1 VAFIDMRQ
9 PQPVEVER
17 DAPSNPQLTVELP
30 SMVIVI
36 FCLCWVVAVAGIC
49 KVRRGDPVPSNA
61 NRTLVRLT
69 DKCDDAFPTPSKFY
83 GSNSFITFNT
93 ATPPLQK
100 HAGALSGGN
109 VPIAGGQINV
119 LALADD
125 VRLGTIISWGNDDF
139 NQECQ
144 CDATECPTQVSA
156 GTPSCAAGQFRIG
169 KIGGGAFCVAVEAAS
184 GGMVA
189 DGILLVGPGSNAT
202 VKSVTID
209 GEKFTDG
216 TVEIDNGNLVAIAVG
231 RLPLKRSS
239 LSSDDAADPGLFWV
253 ACGPMVILSVADGKH
268 AFTGSQATVSV
279 GTLSNSNT
287 ANPSPS
293 QATASRT
300 MPMLFLWLSLSLALV
315 L

>member
-1 VAFIDMRQ
+1 MAVF
-9 PQPVEVER
+9 
-17 DAPSNPQLTVELP
+17 
-30 SMVIVI
+30 
-36 FCLCWVVAVAGIC
+36 FCLCWIVAVAGIC
-49 KVRRGDPVPSNA
+49 KIRQRGDPLPSNA

-69 DKCDDAFPTPSKFY
+69 DKCDDAFPTPPKFF
-83 GSNSFITFNT
+83 GGMGFIIFNT
-93 ATPPLQK
+93 ATLPLQK
-100 HAGALSGGN
+100 NAAALSGSDN

-125 VRLGTIISWGNDDF
+125 VRLGTIISWGNEDF

-169 KIGGGAFCVAVEAAS
+169 KIGGGAFCVDVD
-184 GGMVA
+184 GMIA

-216 TVEIDNGNLVAIAVG
+216 TVEIDKGNLVAIAVG
-231 RLPLKRSS
+231 RMPLKRSS
-239 LSSDDAADPGLFWV
+239 ESSGDIADPGLFWV
-253 ACGPMVILSVADGKH
+253 ACGPMVILKVADGKH
-268 AFTGSQATVSV
+268 VFTGSQATVSV
-279 GTLSNSNT
+279 GTLSNT
-287 ANPSPS
+287 S
-293 QATASRT
+293 QAQAIASRT
-300 MPMLFLWLSLSLALV
+300 MLSLWLSLSLSLV